1 MLKLSSTV
9 KNLPPSGIRAFFDL
23 VLSMDDVISLGV
35 GEPDF
40 ITPWNIS
47 DFAIE
52 KIKQGYTTYTS
63 NSGLLELREAISNY
77 LSETYSIG
85 YDVEDEILITVGVS
99 EAKDLALRAL
109 LNKGDEV
116 LVVSPSYVS
125 YSPLVTL
132 AGGIPKEIE
141 TTKEEGFKLTP
152 ELLTKAVSNNT
163 KAIIFNYPCN
173 PTGTTYSKSELEA
186 LAEVFEEKDL
196 VIISDEIYHQLSF
209 DHEHISLPSVGNLKE
224 RVLLLNG
231 FSKGYAMTGW
241 RVGYACGPKELIE
254 SMTKIHQYSM
264 LCVPTMGQFAAIK
277 ALTDGGEAV
286 KEMKEDYKQRRNFI
300 VGRLNEIGL
309 SCHTPGGAF
318 YVFPEIPP
326 EFQSGTDF
334 AGDLL
339 KEEKVAVV
347 PGEAFEKGKKHIR
360 ISYASSMHNLQIAT
374 DRIERFLKNFN

>member
-1 MLKLSSTV
+1 MLKLSSKV
-9 KNLPPSGIRAFFDL
+9 KSLPPSGIREFFDL
-23 VLSMDDVISLGV
+23 VLSMNDVISLGV
-35 GEPDF
+35 GEPYF

-63 NSGLLELREAISNY
+63 NSGLLELREAISSY
-77 LSETYSIG
+77 LKDTYSLN
-85 YDVEDEILITVGVS
+85 YNVKNEILITVGVS

-109 LNKGDEV
+109 LNQGDEV

-141 TTKEEGFKLTP
+141 TKKEEGFKLTP
-152 ELLTKAVSNNT
+152 SLLTKAISDKT

-173 PTGTTYSKSELEA
+173 PTGTTYSREELEA
-186 LAEVFEEKDL
+186 LAKIFEEQDI

-241 RVGYACGPKELIE
+241 RVGYACGPEELIA
-254 SMTKIHQYSM
+254 SMTKIHQYSI

-277 ALTDGGEAV
+277 ALTDGAEAV
-286 KEMKEDYKQRRNFI
+286 KEMKEEYKLRRNFI

-326 EFQSGTDF
+326 EFQSGSEF
-334 AGDLL
+334 AKALL
-339 KEEKVAVV
+339 KQEKVAVV
-347 PGEAFEKGKKHIR
+347 PGEAFEKGNKHIR

-374 DRIERFLKNFN
+374 DKIENFLKSFN